1 MTRPPSIALLYWES
15 EVNATLSYQH
25 GWPRA
30 FIGSPL
36 FETLAF
42 NMARATFQDWHSL
55 FAKLRGASIDAIV
68 MLHSVFSNER
78 RLKRIPYWLMA
89 RCPQP
94 KVYFIGNE
102 YKSMP
107 DKVRFA
113 KELGVSLLVS
123 QSTDERVLDMY
134 RAALGCQA
142 IGIPNTGCDL
152 SVFRPVTPL
161 GARDIDIG
169 YRSLEAPWYLG
180 NNDKTEIAD
189 FFVANAPR
197 LGLTTD
203 ISLQES
209 DRFDMV
215 GYAAFLN
222 RCRGQIGTESGG
234 DYFELTD
241 ELRTRVL
248 SYMKAHPGITWPELK
263 AIFFNTPPTGVP
275 MRIIS
280 GRQVEAAACKT
291 AQILFEGRYDGF
303 MAADTHYIP
312 LAKDFSNID
321 DVVRKFRD
329 DAYCQRIADNA
340 YDMVAEQLTYDR
352 LLGRL
357 SSALAQIL

>member
-1 MTRPPSIALLYWES
+1 MTRPISIALLYWES

-30 FIGSPL
+30 FRTSAL
-36 FETLAF
+36 FETHAF
-42 NMARATFQDWHSL
+42 NMATATFKDWLALLS
-55 FAKLRGASIDAIV
+55 KLRGASIDAIV

-94 KVYFIGNE
+94 KAYFIGNE

-123 QSTDERVLDMY
+123 QSTDERVLKMY
-134 RAALGCQA
+134 SDALGCKA

-161 GARDIDIG
+161 SERPIDIG

-180 NNDKTEIAD
+180 NNEKTEIAD
-189 FFVANAPR
+189 FFVENAPR

-203 ISLQES
+203 ISLLEE
-209 DRFDMV
+209 DRFDTA

-234 DYFELTD
+234 EYFELTD
-241 ELRTRVL
+241 SLRTRVL
-248 SYMKAHPGITWPELK
+248 DYMKAHPGITWPELK
-263 AIFFNTPPTGVP
+263 AVFFAAPPTGVP

-291 AQILFEGRYDGF
+291 VQILFEGRYDGYLQP
-303 MAADTHYIP
+303 DTHYIP
-312 LAKDFSNID
+312 LAKDFSNFD
-321 DVVRKFRD
+321 HVMRKFRD
-329 DAYCQRIADNA
+329 NAFCERVADDAYDVVVN
-340 YDMVAEQLTYDR
+340 ELTYDK
-352 LLGRL
+352 LLSRF
-357 SSALAQIL
+357 SSALSHVI